1 VELSEL
7 LFLFFG
13 GALGSRREDAVES
26 SIYWRG
32 PAEQA
37 YYREMQRTARSY
49 GFRSWN
55 GYDE

>member
-1 VELSEL
+1 MP
-7 LFLFFG
+7 
-13 GALGSRREDAVES
+13 S
-26 SIYWRG
+26 SPAYNWRG